1 MSVLL
6 AASILHPETPW
17 YRKGMSADGPGAA
30 AVVSA
35 PSDESSL
42 VGRLKS
48 GEEAAFEEL
57 VRSQGGR
64 MLAVAR
70 RFLPEEDARDA
81 VQDAFLSA
89 TRAIHQFE
97 GQARLSTWLHRI
109 VVNAALMKIRTRKR
123 RPEESIEDL
132 LPRFLEDG
140 HMEQPAAP
148 WKESADSLL
157 ERQEVRETVRGA
169 IQQLPET
176 YRAVLLLR
184 DVEERDT
191 QETAELLG
199 ISPTNVKVRLHR
211 ARQAL
216 RSLLAP
222 QFEGGAA

>member
-1 MSVLL
+1 
-6 AASILHPETPW
+6 
-17 YRKGMSADGPGAA
+17 MSADGPGAA
-30 AVVSA
+30 PVASA
-35 PSDESSL
+35 PSDESAL
-42 VGRLKS
+42 VARLKA
-48 GEEAAFEEL
+48 GDEAAFEEL
-57 VRSQGGR
+57 VRSHAGR

-70 RFLPEEDARDA
+70 RYVPEEDARDA

-89 TRAIHQFE
+89 TRAMHRFE

-109 VVNAALMKIRTRKR
+109 VVNAALILIRTRKR

-132 LPRFLEDG
+132 LPRYLEDG

-148 WKESADSLL
+148 WREPADTLL

-199 ISPTNVKVRLHR
+199 ISSTNVKVRLHR

-216 RSLLAP
+216 RTLLAP
-222 QFEGGAA
+222 QFEEDAA